1 MAKHRTDSST
11 IHTGK
16 RVKVAILDT
25 GYDRFNQD
33 LKDVA
38 TSLPS
43 KIEWQDF
50 VRNEKKPVDESES
63 GHGSRVAYF
72 LLQMTT
78 NIDLWIARVYE
89 KDEGIPESATS
100 VKDVSFKVFESTSAD
115 NRRLS
120 TQPKVSG
127 WISFACPLALR
138 NGLTPSRNQS
148 RKQTH
153 KVSLSLLLH
162 QMTEGLKRTTP
173 PFPLT

>member
-25 GYDRFNQD
+25 GYDRSNQD

-43 KIEWQDF
+43 GIGWQDF
-50 VRNEKKPVDESES
+50 VGNEKKPVDKS

-100 VKDVSFKVFESTSAD
+100 VKYVSFKVSESTFAD
-115 NRRLS
+115 NQRLS

-127 WISFACPLALR
+127 RISFACPLASR

-173 PFPLT
+173 PFQLT